1 MNAPIDLED
10 ASQSGLWIVRPAD
23 LDALNSAAHA
33 SGMLVRRASLLG
45 CRDKHDLLRRI
56 AAMLEFP
63 VTFGHN
69 WDALADCLGDLAW
82 LPAAAGYVWLFD
94 HAGALHAA
102 PDGDFDTLCGILDH
116 ACKRWQARGIAC
128 FACIAFADAV
138 ATERG

>member
-1 MNAPIDLED
+1 MNAPINLGD
-10 ASQSGLWIVRPAD
+10 ASQSGLWIVSPAD

-33 SGMLVRRASLLG
+33 CGLLVRRASLLG
-45 CRDKHDLLRRI
+45 CRDKHDLLQRI

-82 LPAAAGYVWLFD
+82 LPTAAGYAWLLD

-116 ACKRWQARGIAC
+116 ACKRWQARGAAC

-138 ATERG
+138 ATRRG

>member
-1 MNAPIDLED
+1 MNAAINLGD
-10 ASQSGLWIVRPAD
+10 ASQSGLWIVSPAD

-33 SGMLVRRASLLG
+33 HGLLVRRASLLG
-45 CRDKHDLLRRI
+45 CRDKHDLLQRI

-82 LPAAAGYVWLFD
+82 LPTATGYAWLFD

-102 PDGDFDTLCGILDH
+102 PSGDFDTLCDILDL
-116 ACKRWQARGIAC
+116 ACRRWQARGVAC
-128 FACIAFADAV
+128 FACIAFAGAV
-138 ATERG
+138 ATGRG